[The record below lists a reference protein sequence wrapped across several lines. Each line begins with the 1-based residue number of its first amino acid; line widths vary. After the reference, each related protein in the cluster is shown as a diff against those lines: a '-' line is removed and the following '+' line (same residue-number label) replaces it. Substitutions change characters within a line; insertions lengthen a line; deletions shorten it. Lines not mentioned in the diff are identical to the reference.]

1 MIKISGFDSLARKLR
16 KISTE
21 KAAALLESAFIDG
34 ADVLAEMAIQ
44 LAPKDTG
51 NLIGKVK
58 IKKGKKRKGVVRR
71 IISFNAPYAFHVETG
86 TKGHGE
92 IAFWDRPA
100 RPFARPALT
109 MTAPKI
115 IADITARAERELS
128 K

>member
-1 MIKISGFDSLARKLR
+1 MIRISGFDSLARKLR

-21 KAAALLESAFIDG
+21 RATSLLESAFVDG
-34 ADVLAEMAIQ
+34 ADVLAEMAVQ
-44 LAPKDTG
+44 LAPKATG
-51 NLIGKVK
+51 NLAKKVK

-86 TKGHGE
+86 TK
-92 IAFWDRPA
+92 DQPA
-100 RPFARPALT
+100 RPFVRPAFT